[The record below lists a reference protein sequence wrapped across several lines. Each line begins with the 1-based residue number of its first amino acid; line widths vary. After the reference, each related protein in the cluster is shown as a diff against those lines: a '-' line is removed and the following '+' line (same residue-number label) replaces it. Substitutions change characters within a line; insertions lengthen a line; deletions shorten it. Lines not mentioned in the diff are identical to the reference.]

1 MSGAPTITLEQVEC
15 NIVVVV
21 DLNGTSITN
30 QDIQN
35 YLNFSSQLRF
45 EYVCTYSGSG
55 QPFYYYFGN
64 IPNGYVDNS
73 RILRFTLNYVDP
85 TIKFYN
91 TTYSFKV
98 RICNNN
104 NNCGPYSN
112 DASITYNDRI
122 CIDLIKSELR
132 KTYSDL
138 LDRITAMKLAACAE
152 RSINRE
158 ELDSINHE
166 ITNTIGELMNNKG
179 NFKVFLMVIADILK
193 IRSGYLGEDDRGV
206 YQIFEDD
213 LMNNC
218 DADLPNNLITLSPA
232 PKLGGRRRKTR
243 KTKKSRKVKKSRK
256 GRKSR
261 K

>member
-1 MSGAPTITLEQVEC
+1 
-15 NIVVVV
+15 
-21 DLNGTSITN
+21 
-30 QDIQN
+30 
-35 YLNFSSQLRF
+35 
-45 EYVCTYSGSG
+45 
-55 QPFYYYFGN
+55 
-64 IPNGYVDNS
+64 
-73 RILRFTLNYVDP
+73 
-85 TIKFYN
+85 
-91 TTYSFKV
+91 
-98 RICNNN
+98 
-104 NNCGPYSN
+104 
-112 DASITYNDRI
+112 
-122 CIDLIKSELR
+122 
-132 KTYSDL
+132 
-138 LDRITAMKLAACAE
+138 MKLAACAE

-243 KTKKSRKVKKSRK
+243 KTKKSRKLKKSRK